1 MIMLPMRNDITKFAE
16 QFGCYRKKSGLSYRA
31 LESVTGIKYSALAAM
46 QSGNRPVG
54 EQSARRIALAFGLSG
69 EPLEAFVL
77 SALGTSKEKILEAV
91 KDYPPAVLNLLGL
104 VLLAHGIKP
113 KHILGCEL
121 DSLTPMGLQNGL
133 RVSLRGGRSAS
144 LQIALSL
151 EA

>member
-1 MIMLPMRNDITKFAE
+1 MKNNTTKFTK
-16 QFGCYRKKSGLSYRA
+16 QFASFRKKSGLSYRA

-46 QSGNRPVG
+46 GTGNRPVG
-54 EQSARRIALAFGLSG
+54 EQSARRIASAFSLSG
-69 EPLEAFVL
+69 ETLDNFVL
-77 SALGTSKEKILEAV
+77 SALDTSRERVLESVKE
-91 KDYPPAVLNLLGL
+91 YPAEVLNLLGL

-113 KHILGCEL
+113 KQILGCEL